1 MEPTC
6 RERGARGSHRS
17 APRLP
22 AKVQVLRPARHQQSL
37 ATCVSPGSSVTRLRH
52 AAVEGSLGS
61 RRRLSPPR
69 HPCSGFAAA
78 VQRLH
83 CALAPPDLVTSRHW
97 SPTCRSRDDEE
108 TPCVPARPSRPRGG
122 AAGTRVGASALLGLT
137 HSAHTRVE
145 VCASASHTSGHRP
158 GPLAAPPHA
167 PAQPPRRRVCVPP
180 CRLVVSRMFCEWSP
194 TQQWSPPFVA
204 PVRL

>member
-22 AKVQVLRPARHQQSL
+22 AEVQVLRPACHQQSL

-52 AAVEGSLGS
+52 AAVQGSLGS

-69 HPCSGFAAA
+69 RPCSGFAAA
-78 VQRLH
+78 VRRLH

-122 AAGTRVGASALLGLT
+122 TAGTRVGASALLGLT
-137 HSAHTRVE
+137 HSAHTRV
-145 VCASASHTSGHRP
+145 
-158 GPLAAPPHA
+158 
-167 PAQPPRRRVCVPP
+167 CVW
-180 CRLVVSRMFCEWSP
+180 RSV
-194 TQQWSPPFVA
+194 
-204 PVRL
+204 PVRRTRQDTDQGPSRRLLTPQLSPRDGESVFHPADSSFPECSVSGVLHSSGPRPLWHL